1 MGLGNMSSCLPL
13 LVILCCGMFQDIL
26 SQNHKCQPGHR
37 FEPSQNKCFDID
49 ECENVAIC
57 GPRKSCWNTAGS
69 YKCQCKQGYNAVNQD
84 CEDIDECTSTLCAQ
98 EATCQN
104 TDGSF
109 KCICSTGFQSTEKA
123 GSSGRR
129 SCEDIDE
136 CKSSPCHKH
145 ATCVNTVGSYQ
156 CNCSTGFQ
164 ALPATGNLTAGKVCK
179 DIDECESS
187 PCHQLATCNNTLGSY
202 QCNCAVG
209 YQASTATLNL
219 TAGKVCEDIDECKS
233 SPCHKHATCVNT
245 VGSYQ
250 CNCSTGFQALP
261 ATGNLTA
268 GKVCKDIDECKSSP
282 CHKHATCINTVG
294 SYQCNCSTGFQVLP
308 ATGNLTAGK
317 VCEDIDECECSPCH
331 QLATCNNTLGSYQCN
346 CAVGYQASTAT
357 LNLTAG
363 KVCEDIDECKSSP
376 CHKHA
381 TCVNTVGSYQCN
393 CSTGFQALPAT
404 GNLTAGKVCKD
415 IDECKSSPCHKHAT
429 CVNTV
434 GSYQCNCSTGFQALP
449 ATGNLTA
456 GKVCKDIDECKS
468 SPCHKHATCVNTVG
482 SYQCNCSTGFQAL
495 PATGNLTAGKVCKD
509 INECKS
515 SPCHKHAT
523 CVNTVGS
530 YQCNCSTGFQAL
542 PATGNLTAGKVCEDI
557 DECESSP
564 CHQLATCN
572 NTLGSYQCN
581 CAVGYQ
587 ASTATLNL
595 TAGKVCE
602 DVHECQD
609 KSACGVNMTC
619 RNSFGSF
626 YCTCKAGYH
635 QNQGDTQLACTVDPL
650 SCPVSEKQ
658 NSTLPQCNLNYSAN
672 TLQLNSA
679 EDVLKLADCY
689 HDKICQN
696 FSGTKDT
703 KDLTTFVNNVLNSL
717 RLDSMDTIQRL
728 KVVSATVDLLENM
741 AMAIALKLPSSKTKT
756 IETNSFV
763 LKVKVPERNNANA
776 DQLVKLETQNN
787 SFDISW
793 RTIAGEDKTEFQAV
807 SLIVFKDLES
817 LLNQEIKGGRP
828 SQNNVSL
835 NSKVIAATI
844 SNKAVS
850 SNLKEKFNLTLKLNQ
865 EKEVG
870 KEPVCVYWSNTKKN
884 SVWKSDGCERI
895 DSNQTHVTC
904 QCNHLTSFAILMAP
918 VKIETDDWHLELITY
933 IGLIIS
939 LFSLAA
945 SIIGFVN
952 FKSIQ
957 NANTNLH
964 KHLSITLFLAQF
976 IFLIGMRIKQPV
988 VCALI
993 AGCLHYLFLAV
1004 FAWMFLDSLQ
1014 LFIMSRKLTVTDYT
1028 RTHIIKRRYL
1038 YVSAYAVP
1046 AVIVIISAAIYPGG
1060 YGTETICWL
1069 KHELGFNWSFQGP
1082 VCFVILVNTVLLFA
1096 TLYLLRRH
1104 FNSCNKEVSNLK
1116 ETKSL
1121 TIKAAARMFVL
1132 GSTWIFGIFQV
1143 DKSTTVFSDLF
1154 TVINSLQG
1162 LFIFLIYCVFN
1173 RWVFNKLWRWLTSKQ
1188 KSFTIGPSQVK
1199 MNTTE
1204 TYKIFQAEAYKT
1216 Q

>member
-1 MGLGNMSSCLPL
+1 MSSCLPL
-13 LVILCCGMFQDIL
+13 L
-26 SQNHKCQPGHR
+26 
-37 FEPSQNKCFDID
+37 DID
-49 ECENVAIC
+49 ECKNVAIC
-57 GPRKSCWNTAGS
+57 GPRKRCWNTAGS
-69 YKCQCKQGYNAVNQD
+69 YKCQCKQGYNTVNQD
-84 CEDIDECTSTLCAQ
+84 CEDIDECTSTPCAH

-145 ATCVNTVGSYQ
+145 ATC
-156 CNCSTGFQ
+156 
-164 ALPATGNLTAGKVCK
+164 
-179 DIDECESS
+179 
-187 PCHQLATCNNTLGSY
+187 
-202 QCNCAVG
+202 
-209 YQASTATLNL
+209 
-219 TAGKVCEDIDECKS
+219 
-233 SPCHKHATCVNT
+233 
-245 VGSYQ
+245 
-250 CNCSTGFQALP
+250 
-261 ATGNLTA
+261 
-268 GKVCKDIDECKSSP
+268 
-282 CHKHATCINTVG
+282 INTVG
-294 SYQCNCSTGFQVLP
+294 SYQCNCSTGFRELP
-308 ATGNLTAGK
+308 ATSNL
-317 VCEDIDECECSPCH
+317 V
-331 QLATCNNTLGSYQCN
+331 
-346 CAVGYQASTAT
+346 
-357 LNLTAG
+357 
-363 KVCEDIDECKSSP
+363 
-376 CHKHA
+376 
-381 TCVNTVGSYQCN
+381 
-393 CSTGFQALPAT
+393 
-404 GNLTAGKVCKD
+404 
-415 IDECKSSPCHKHAT
+415 
-429 CVNTV
+429 
-434 GSYQCNCSTGFQALP
+434 
-449 ATGNLTA
+449 
-456 GKVCKDIDECKS
+456 
-468 SPCHKHATCVNTVG
+468 
-482 SYQCNCSTGFQAL
+482 
-495 PATGNLTAGKVCKD
+495 
-509 INECKS
+509 
-515 SPCHKHAT
+515 
-523 CVNTVGS
+523 
-530 YQCNCSTGFQAL
+530 
-542 PATGNLTAGKVCEDI
+542 AGKVCEDI

-581 CAVGYQ
+581 CVAGYQ
-587 ASTATLNL
+587 GSTATLNL
-595 TAGKVCE
+595 TVGKVCE
-602 DVHECQD
+602 DVDECQD
-609 KSACGVNMTC
+609 KSACGVNTTC
-619 RNSFGSF
+619 RNSYGSF
-626 YCTCKAGYH
+626 YCVCKVGYH
-635 QNQGDTQLACTVDPL
+635 QKQGDTQLACTVDPL

-658 NSTLPQCNLNYSAN
+658 NSTLSQCNLNYSAN
-672 TLQLNSA
+672 AQQLNSA

-703 KDLTTFVNNVLNSL
+703 KDMTTFVNNVLNSS
-717 RLDSMDTIQRL
+717 RLDSMDTTQRL

-741 AMAIALKLPSSKTKT
+741 AMAIALKQNTSKPQT

-763 LKVKVPERNNANA
+763 LQVKVPERNTASA

-787 SFDISW
+787 SFAIYW
-793 RTIAGEDKTEFQAV
+793 RTIAGENNTEFQAV

-817 LLNQEIKGGRP
+817 LLSQAIKGGRP

-835 NSKVIAATI
+835 NSKVIAVTI

-850 SNLKEKFNLTLKLNQ
+850 SNLKEKFNLTLQLNQ
-865 EKEVG
+865 EKEVSQ
-870 KEPVCVYWSNTKKN
+870 EPVCVYWSNTKKK

-918 VKIETDDWHLELITY
+918 VKSVTDDRHLEVITY

-939 LFSLAA
+939 LFCLAA
-945 SIIGFVN
+945 SIAVFVN
-952 FKSIQ
+952 CKSIQ

-1004 FAWMFLDSLQ
+1004 FIWMYLDSLQ
-1014 LFIMSRKLTVTDYT
+1014 LFIMSRNLTVTNYT
-1028 RTHIIKRRYL
+1028 RTHIIEQRYL

-1046 AVIVIISAAIYPGG
+1046 AVIVIISAAIYSKG
-1060 YGTETICWL
+1060 YGSETACWL

-1082 VCFVILVNTVLLFA
+1082 VCFVILVNTVLLFV

-1104 FNSCNKEVSNLK
+1104 LNSRNKEVSKLK

-1154 TVINSLQG
+1154 VIINSLQG
-1162 LFIFLIYCVFN
+1162 LFVFLIYCVFN
-1173 RWVFNKLWRWLTSKQ
+1173 RRVVDEFRKWLTSKQ
-1188 KSFTIGPSQVK
+1188 KSFT
-1199 MNTTE
+1199 TE
-1204 TYKIFQAEAYKT
+1204 TSQTEMNMTETCRRFQAEADKT